1 MKKKELEKIYFRK
14 DGRFEIRY
22 HYGYKEDGSSNYKS
36 VYGSSKKEVINAYR
50 KLMNNYIIKNDLLIY
65 DKTYIGYDINN
76 WLNNAK
82 IKTKKST
89 YSNYQYTIKSRII
102 PKFAKI
108 KKKTLSIEIINKFT
122 SDLLTEGLTEKTV
135 KDILIILG
143 QILKYGDINI
153 KIPMP
158 KVPRNEIQILK
169 KDEQSKLEE
178 ELIEN
183 LNEGTFGIYFC
194 LYTGL
199 RIGELC
205 ALQWKNIDLINKKI
219 KIKKTLIRIKNPDE
233 QSKKKT
239 IIIMDE
245 PKSSS
250 SIREIPIPNFLIPI
264 MTKLSQNITEDTFLI
279 SGNEKFIETR
289 TYFNNYKKILSKLD
303 LDIYNFHALRHTFAT
318 RCIENG
324 CDPKTLSEILG
335 HSSVKITLERYV
347 HPSYENKVIMI
358 NQLKPLY

>member
-1 MKKKELEKIYFRK
+1 MKEELEKIYTRK

-22 HYGYKEDGSSNYKS
+22 HYGYKDDGTANYKS
-36 VYGSSKKEVINAYR
+36 VYGNSEKEVINNYR
-50 KLMNNYIIKNDLLIY
+50 KLMNDYIIKNDLLIY

-108 KKKTLSIEIINKFT
+108 KKKILSIEIINKFA
-122 SDLLTEGLTEKTV
+122 SELLVEGLTEKTV

-158 KVPRNEIQILK
+158 KVSKNEIQILK
-169 KDEQSKLEE
+169 KEEQSKLEE
-178 ELIEN
+178 ELLGN

-205 ALQWKNIDLINKKI
+205 ALQWKNIDLVNKKV

-233 QSKKKT
+233 QARKKT

-250 SIREIPIPNFLIPI
+250 SIREIPIPDFLIPL
-264 MTKLSQNITEDTFLI
+264 MTNFSQNVTDDTFLI

-289 TYFNNYKKILSKLD
+289 TYFNNYKKILNKLD
-303 LDIYNFHALRHTFAT
+303 LVIYNFHALRHTFAT

-347 HPSYENKVIMI
+347 HPSYENKVIMM
-358 NQLKPLY
+358 NQLKPLYS